1 MGRLSSITAYN
12 QMLPIIQAALTAVQ
26 PNHLLPHYLHRQG
39 RQITIGATTYDL
51 NDGRLF
57 LIGVG
62 KAAVPMVQAAAA
74 ILGEAIDAAIVISKH
89 LPPDHRLPIT
99 DYQFFIGDHPTA
111 GERSVQATTAV
122 VDLLAQT
129 DANDLVL
136 CLISGGTSALLTQP
150 RIPLPAWQ
158 TLNQALLASG
168 CPIQEFNTVRRQLDA
183 IKGGGLARLAAPA
196 PVVSLIL
203 SDVIGN
209 DLAAIGSGPTALT
222 DETPDDA
229 LVVLARYGIAAVVGT
244 AVWSTIHTALTEAR
258 SRQSET
264 RKPITDHGLR
274 ITDYEFPPA
283 TNHIIGSVR
292 QAADAARQSAENSGW
307 TATILTAHL
316 EGEARE
322 VGKFAA
328 ALAKDLPPGHCAI
341 LGGETTVTVR
351 GSGVGGRNLE
361 LALAA
366 AIALDGWPDVVV
378 AAFATDGDDGPT
390 GAAGA
395 VVTGET
401 VGYGRNLHLNASHFI
416 DNNDSFT
423 YFQKLDAA
431 GHGPHLLITGPT
443 GVNVNDLTL
452 IFRNP

>member
-1 MGRLSSITAYN
+1 MGRLSSITPSILAYN
-12 QMLPIIQAALTAVQ
+12 QMLSIVQAAITAVQ
-26 PNHLLPHYLHRQG
+26 PGHLLPHYLRRQG
-39 RQITIGATTYDL
+39 RHLTIGATTYDL

-57 LIGVG
+57 LISVG
-62 KAAVPMVQAAAA
+62 KAAVPMAQAAAA
-74 ILGEAIDAAIVISKH
+74 ILGDTIDAAIVISKH

-99 DYQFFIGDHPTA
+99 DYRFFTGDHPTA
-111 GERSVQATTAV
+111 GEKSVQATTAV
-122 VDLLAQT
+122 ADLLAQT
-129 DANDLVL
+129 RANDLVL
-136 CLISGGTSALLTQP
+136 CLISGGASALLTQP

-168 CPIQEFNTVRRQLDA
+168 CTIQEFNTVRRQLDA
-183 IKGGGLARLAAPA
+183 VKGGGLARLAAPA

-209 DLAAIGSGPTALT
+209 DLAAIGSGPTVLT
-222 DETPDDA
+222 NETPDDA
-229 LVVLARYGIAAVVGT
+229 LAVLARYGIAAVLGT
-244 AVWSTIHTALTEAR
+244 AVWQTIHTALADF
-258 SRQSET
+258 QL
-264 RKPITDHGLR
+264 PITDYHL
-274 ITDYEFPPA
+274 PA
-283 TNHIIGSVR
+283 PTNHIIGSVR
-292 QAADAARQSAENSGW
+292 QAALASRQSAENSGW
-307 TATILTAHL
+307 TATILTVHL

-322 VGKFAA
+322 AGKFAA
-328 ALAKDLPPGHCAI
+328 ALAKELPPGHCAI

-351 GSGVGGRNLE
+351 GSGMGGRNLE

-366 AIALDGWPDVVV
+366 AIALDGWPDVAV

-401 VGYGRNLHLNASHFI
+401 VGYGRNLHLNAPQFI
-416 DNNDSFT
+416 DNNDSYS

-431 GHGPHLLITGPT
+431 GYGPHLLITGPT
-443 GVNVNDLTL
+443 GTNVNDLTL

>member
-1 MGRLSSITAYN
+1 MSSITPSITAYN

-26 PNHLLPHYLHRQG
+26 PGHLLPHYLHRQG
-39 RQITIGATTYDL
+39 RQIAIGAATYDL
-51 NDGRLF
+51 EDGRLF
-57 LIGVG
+57 LVSVG
-62 KAAVPMVQAAAA
+62 KAAVPMAQAAAA
-74 ILGEAIDAAIVISKH
+74 ILGDAIHAAIVISKH
-89 LPPDHRLPIT
+89 LPADPRLPIPA
-99 DYQFFIGDHPTA
+99 YRFFIGDHPTA

-122 VDLLAQT
+122 TDLLVQT
-129 DANDLVL
+129 HANDLVL
-136 CLISGGTSALLTQP
+136 CLISGGASALLTQP
-150 RIPLPAWQ
+150 RLPLPAWQ

-168 CPIQEFNTVRRQLDA
+168 CSIQEFNTVRRQLDA
-183 IKGGGLARLAAPA
+183 VKGGGLARLAAPA

-209 DLAAIGSGPTALT
+209 DLAAIGSGPTVLT

-229 LVVLARYGIAAVVGT
+229 LVILARYGIAEVVGT
-244 AVWSTIHTALTEAR
+244 AVWSTIHTALT
-258 SRQSET
+258 
-264 RKPITDHGLR
+264 
-274 ITDYEFPPA
+274 DYRLPVTVDQLPA
-283 TNHIIGSVR
+283 PTNHIIGSVR

-307 TATILTAHL
+307 AATILTAHL

-322 VGKFAA
+322 VGKVVA

-351 GSGVGGRNLE
+351 GGGVGGRNLE

-366 AIALDGWPDVVV
+366 AIALDGWPDVAV

-401 VGYGRNLHLNASHFI
+401 VGYGRALQLNAPHFI
-416 DNNDSFT
+416 DNNDTFS

-431 GHGPHLLITGPT
+431 GYGPHLLITGPT